1 MTTRVLEGSRGV
13 AEAVALCRPQVVA
26 AYPITPQTH
35 ITENLAQLVADGDL
49 QAEYITV
56 ESEHSAAS
64 VVLGASATGAR
75 AYTAT
80 SSQGLFLMTEVLF
93 NIAGLR
99 LPIVLTCANRAVSAP
114 INIWNDQQDS
124 VALRDSG
131 WIQLYAEDNQEAVDL
146 HIQAFK
152 IAEREDVQLPVMVCL
167 DGYVLTHAYQPLS
180 LPTQEEVD
188 AFLPPRRPYFSLDP
202 KHPLTLGGMAGPDLY
217 PEIRAAHHEALVGA
231 ARAIEE
237 VGAEFL
243 RLFGRGSGALV
254 EAENLAGAEVA
265 VVAMG
270 SVVSTVR
277 EAAVR
282 LAAAGKKAAV
292 VKVRA
297 FRPFPAQK
305 MRTLLKDVP
314 EVWVLE
320 KDISLGSGGALWHE
334 VRSALAGITPAP
346 RVLGFVAGLGG
357 RDITP
362 STVEA
367 MAAWA
372 AEHRGFDPVG
382 PIFIDVERC
391 ETAAKGGEGR

>member
-1 MTTRVLEGSRGV
+1 MVQRVLEGSRGV

-49 QAEYITV
+49 KAEYVTV

-80 SSQGLFLMTEVLF
+80 ASQGLFLMTEVLF

-146 HIQAFK
+146 HLQAFK

-188 AFLPPRRPYFSLDP
+188 AFLPPRRSYFALDP
-202 KHPLTLGGMAGPDLY
+202 AHPLTLGGMAGPELY
-217 PEIRAAHHEALVGA
+217 PEIRAAHHAALVSA
-231 ARAIEE
+231 SRAIQE
-237 VGAEFL
+237 VGAEF
-243 RLFGRGSGALV
+243 RERFGRGSAALV
-254 EAENLAGAEVA
+254 EGENLAGAEVA
-265 VVAMG
+265 IVAMG

-277 EAAVR
+277 EAAVQ

-297 FRPFPAQK
+297 FRPFPAQEI
-305 MRTLLKDVP
+305 RALLKAVP

-334 VRSALAGITPAP
+334 VRSALAGVAPAP
-346 RVLGFVAGLGG
+346 RILGFVAGLGG
-357 RDITP
+357 RDVTP

-372 AEHRGFDPVG
+372 AAHEAPAAAG
-382 PIFIDVERC
+382 PIFIDVGHSAAAER
-391 ETAAKGGEGR
+391 GEVR